1 MLWKAQLN
9 ANTHVS
15 LLCCGQ
21 EPVPSTRGWA
31 RSPTKKCIFHKQLQV
46 KTPEVDPSEVNNSCI
61 SLPGIHDTSQSA
73 CSVLVSDPFRSR
85 GLGTTHRHSS
95 KHTPLFQSC
104 DIADTAR
111 KHTVLARRQNFN
123 PRLYTKLYVKRQI
136 FVCAKLQRNSF
147 QLCSKF
153 LNFSPLGS

>member
-46 KTPEVDPSEVNNSCI
+46 KPPKSTLRKWRTRVFPYLASMT
-61 SLPGIHDTSQSA
+61 LHRAHARFWYQTHSA
-73 CSVLVSDPFRSR
+73 AAAWAQ
-85 GLGTTHRHSS
+85 
-95 KHTPLFQSC
+95 HTAIP
-104 DIADTAR
+104 
-111 KHTVLARRQNFN
+111 QNI
-123 PRLYTKLYVKRQI
+123 L
-136 FVCAKLQRNSF
+136 
-147 QLCSKF
+147 LCSKVVISLILQESTPYWQEDKISTQDF
-153 LNFSPLGS
+153 IQNYTPKGKSLFAQNCKEKAFSFVQGS